1 MALGSNHVTNT
12 TAATFIPEI
21 WSDEIIAAYE
31 NALVVKPLVRAM
43 SMSGK
48 KGDTVHIPKPDRGA
62 ASAKT
67 AETEVTLIT
76 GTTGEL
82 VVTIDQHFEYSRL
95 IEDITDVQALN
106 SLRSF
111 YTEDA
116 GYALAKKVDDALIA
130 EAANFTAQLECG
142 AGGTAVSGGTAVA
155 FNDASFR
162 DAVQVLDDNDVPMSQ
177 RCFVIPPAV
186 KNAMLGISNYISTD
200 FVTGRP
206 VENGKIGSLYG
217 VDIFVSTNLPTEN
230 TDEKAALLFHK
241 DAMVFAE
248 QVGVRVQTQYKQEYL
263 ADLMTADTLYG
274 VETYRPEAGVALVSG
289 ELRYLGS
296 PSSIIL
302 PPMAINSPLMF
313 LIGKIT
319 LPLNRS

>member
-1 MALGSNHVTNT
+1 MALGTNHVTNT

-43 SMSGK
+43 SMTGK
-48 KGDTVHIPKPDRGA
+48 KGDTVHIPKPDRGS
-62 ASAKT
+62 ASAKS

-76 GTTGEL
+76 GTTTEL

-130 EAANFTAQLECG
+130 EAANFTAQLQCG
-142 AGGTAVSGGTAVA
+142 SSGTAASAGTAVA

-162 DAVQVLDDNDVPMSQ
+162 DAVQTLDDNDVPMSQ
-177 RCFVIPPAV
+177 RVFVIPPAV

-200 FVTGRP
+200 FVTGKP

-230 TDEKAALLFHK
+230 TDEKAALLMHK

-274 VETYRPEAGVALVSG
+274 VKTYRPEAGVALHC
-289 ELRYLGS
+289 
-296 PSSIIL
+296 
-302 PPMAINSPLMF
+302 AI
-313 LIGKIT
+313 
-319 LPLNRS
+319 

>member
-1 MALGSNHVTNT
+1 MALGTNHVTNT

-21 WSDEIIAAYE
+21 WSDEIIASYE

-43 SMSGK
+43 SMVGK
-48 KGDTVHIPKPDRGA
+48 KGDTVHIPKPDRGT
-62 ASAKT
+62 ASAKS

-76 GTTGEL
+76 GTTSEL

-142 AGGTAVSGGTAVA
+142 ASGTAASAGTAVA

-162 DAVQVLDDNDVPMSQ
+162 DAIQVLDDNNVPGDS
-177 RCFVIPPAV
+177 RVLVIPPAV
-186 KNAMLGISNYISTD
+186 KNTLLGISNYISAD
-200 FVTGRP
+200 FVSGQP
-206 VENGKIGSLYG
+206 VVNGKIGSLYG
-217 VDIFVSTNLPTEN
+217 VDIHVTTNLPTEN
-230 TDEKAALLFHK
+230 TDEVGCILMHK
-241 DAMVFAE
+241 DAIVFAE
-248 QVGVRVQTQYKQEYL
+248 QLGVRTQTQYKQEYL

-274 VETYRPEAGVALVSG
+274 VETYRPEAGVKFFCQV
-289 ELRYLGS
+289 
-296 PSSIIL
+296 
-302 PPMAINSPLMF
+302 
-313 LIGKIT
+313 
-319 LPLNRS
+319 

>member
-1 MALGSNHVTNT
+1 MALGTNHVTNT

-43 SMSGK
+43 SMTGK
-48 KGDTVHIPKPDRGA
+48 KGDTVHIPKPDRG
-62 ASAKT
+62 SATEKS

-76 GTTGEL
+76 GTTTEL

-130 EAANFTAQLECG
+130 EAANFTAQLQCG
-142 AGGTAVSGGTAVA
+142 ASGTAASAGTAVA

-162 DAVQVLDDNDVPMSQ
+162 DAVQTLDDNDVPMSQ
-177 RCFVIPPAV
+177 RVFVIPPAV
-186 KNAMLGISNYISTD
+186 KNTMLGISNYISTD
-200 FVTGRP
+200 FVTGKP

-230 TDEKAALLFHK
+230 TDEKAALLMHK

-274 VETYRPEAGVALVSG
+274 VKTYRPEAGVALHC
-289 ELRYLGS
+289 
-296 PSSIIL
+296 
-302 PPMAINSPLMF
+302 AI
-313 LIGKIT
+313 
-319 LPLNRS
+319 